1 MFKLIALYK
10 TPQDPEAFMAHYKG
24 AHVSLVAKVPG
35 LRKVEVTKVVNTLM
49 GDQGN
54 FLLAE
59 MYFADEASYKAAM
72 KSPENAAAGKDLGT
86 FAAGL
91 VTLMKG
97 EVLEV

>member
-1 MFKLIALYK
+1 MYKLIALYK
-10 TPQDPEAFMAHYKG
+10 TPEDPDAFMAHYRDT
-24 AHVSLVAKVPG
+24 HVPLVHKIPG
-35 LRKVEVTKVVNTLM
+35 LQKVELTKIVNTLM
-49 GDQGN
+49 GDPGN

-72 KSPENAAAGKDLGT
+72 KSPENAAAGKDVGS

-97 EVLEV
+97 EVLKV

>member
-10 TPQDPEAFMAHYKG
+10 TPQDPDAFMAHYKDT
-24 AHVSLVAKVPG
+24 HVPLVHKLPG
-35 LRKVEVTKVVNTLM
+35 LHKVEVAKVVNTLM
-49 GDQGN
+49 GEQGN

-72 KSPENAAAGKDLGT
+72 KSPENAAAGKDVGS

-97 EVLEV
+97 EVLEL

>member
-1 MFKLIALYK
+1 MFKLLALYK
-10 TPQDPEAFMAHYKG
+10 TPQDPEAFMAHYRDV
-24 AHVSLVAKVPG
+24 HVPLVHKIPG
-35 LRKVEVTKVVNTLM
+35 LQKVELTKVHSTLM
-49 GDQGN
+49 GEAGN

-72 KSPENAAAGKDLGT
+72 KSPENAAAGKDVGT

>member
-1 MFKLIALYK
+1 MFKLIAIYK
-10 TPQDPEAFMAHYKG
+10 APQDPEAFVAHYKG
-24 AHVSLVAKVPG
+24 THMPLVAKVPG
-35 LRKVEVTKVVNTLM
+35 LQKVEVTKVLNTLM
-49 GDQGN
+49 GEPGN

-72 KSPENAAAGKDLGT
+72 KSPENAAAGKDLGL

-97 EVLEV
+97 EVWEI

>member
-10 TPQDPEAFMAHYKG
+10 APQDPDAFMAHYKDT
-24 AHVSLVAKVPG
+24 HVPLVRKIPG
-35 LRKVEVTKVVNTLM
+35 LQKVELTKVVNTLM
-49 GDQGN
+49 GEPGN

-59 MYFADEASYKAAM
+59 MYFADEASYKTAM
-72 KSPENAAAGKDLGT
+72 KSPDNAAAGKDVGV

-97 EVLEV
+97 EVLEL